1 MCKIHIFSTGWIQ
14 SGNKWQR
21 RTSELSITMRLEM
34 KPLISHLNPAQCSA
48 HARLTSCG
56 AMIEILNIEDL
67 ELNVSLQCR
76 RECVWWGAWKFHLDQ
91 CSVMA
96 ACPRYRW
103 QHINTSNP
111 GHRVTQTRAPQ
122 PAFLLCSISTPF
134 SAHDFPAPCPVL
146 PIFAAFRFEPH
157 SKYLGCPL
165 CGERVAPPVARLQDT
180 FITPTT
186 WPRQAARHVATRGDT
201 GHVEINPDQISL

>member
-1 MCKIHIFSTGWIQ
+1 MHYSSVILWAGKIFKLCLRIYPYVNSYLLHWLDTI
-14 SGNKWQR
+14 WQR
-21 RTSELSITMRLEM
+21 WKTLELSLTMRLEM

-48 HARLTSCG
+48 HARLSSYG

-111 GHRVTQTRAPQ
+111 GHRVTHTRAPK
-122 PAFLLCSISTPF
+122 PDAIPSI
-134 SAHDFPAPCPVL
+134 
-146 PIFAAFRFEPH
+146 
-157 SKYLGCPL
+157 
-165 CGERVAPPVARLQDT
+165 
-180 FITPTT
+180 
-186 WPRQAARHVATRGDT
+186 
-201 GHVEINPDQISL
+201 